1 MMTSS
6 DDKGRTAAAPA
17 GQTADDDIAALARG
31 FEGSTMFTEWCAA
44 DYSIRSSPLEPRH
57 RTTERAEDAVDAILS
72 VPDVDHLIRT
82 TVQVFTEGFVITASM
97 PLGFAERFCSDSE
110 GVGRARLA
118 VRSVAAAALVTA
130 GGDLDVMIMDSM
142 KPTGVFT
149 RSSTV
154 CSAVDI
160 VYRTSGDVFGSEDR
174 AGRGAPPDY
183 GVRVGQTLA
192 IGDAAGEGE
201 WNPLGLSLENR
212 RVQSPAKGTARP
224 SHVIVG
230 LLAGVAGYVVTGGLS
245 SVMAFLLGLPV
256 AVLLGAAVCAFL
268 DGTTPVERLCTSA
281 RGHETGGRGAP
292 TGQGDGERHGLRGHR
307 PGGRAA

>member
-118 VRSVAAAALVTA
+118 VRSVAAA
-130 GGDLDVMIMDSM
+130 
-142 KPTGVFT
+142 
-149 RSSTV
+149 
-154 CSAVDI
+154 
-160 VYRTSGDVFGSEDR
+160 
-174 AGRGAPPDY
+174 GA
-183 GVRVGQTLA
+183 
-192 IGDAAGEGE
+192 
-201 WNPLGLSLENR
+201 
-212 RVQSPAKGTARP
+212 
-224 SHVIVG
+224 
-230 LLAGVAGYVVTGGLS
+230 
-245 SVMAFLLGLPV
+245 
-256 AVLLGAAVCAFL
+256 
-268 DGTTPVERLCTSA
+268 
-281 RGHETGGRGAP
+281 
-292 TGQGDGERHGLRGHR
+292 
-307 PGGRAA
+307 